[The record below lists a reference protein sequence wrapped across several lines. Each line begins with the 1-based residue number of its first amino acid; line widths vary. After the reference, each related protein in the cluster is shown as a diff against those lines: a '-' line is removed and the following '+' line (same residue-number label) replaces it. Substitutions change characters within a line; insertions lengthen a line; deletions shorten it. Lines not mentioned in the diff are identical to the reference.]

1 MHTLYYCVEVCNTME
16 LEGMHFRRSL
26 FLLHAFES
34 RYLAFYPSDPSVLPR
49 SMNTL
54 HMFSV
59 VLSSLFEF

>member
-1 MHTLYYCVEVCNTME
+1 MME

-26 FLLHAFES
+26 FLLRAFES
-34 RYLAFYPSDPSVLPR
+34 MYLAFYPSDPSILPR

-59 VLSSLFEF
+59 VLASPLGF

>member
-1 MHTLYYCVEVCNTME
+1 MME
-16 LEGMHFRRSL
+16 LEGMHILRSL

-34 RYLAFYPSDPSVLPR
+34 TYLAFYPPDHSVLPR

-59 VLSSLFEF
+59 VLPSPLEF